1 MPVNDIYADAKLD
14 SNDRVMSIG
23 AAGNNTKVRGYEV
36 EIDRVILFCVTCV
49 IRKQEEMKDRLK
61 YEFSKYPP

>member
-36 EIDRVILFCVTCV
+36 EIDRMILF
-49 IRKQEEMKDRLK
+49 
-61 YEFSKYPP
+61 

>member
-23 AAGNNTKVRGYEV
+23 ADGNNTNVRGYEV
-36 EIDRVILFCVTCV
+36 EIDRMILF
-49 IRKQEEMKDRLK
+49 
-61 YEFSKYPP
+61 

>member
-36 EIDRVILFCVTCV
+36 EIHQMILFLCYMRDKRTR
-49 IRKQEEMKDRLK
+49 RKERSPEI
-61 YEFSKYPP
+61 